1 MLHAFSGWDA
11 KAAAAR
17 ALAAS
22 VAGRLVSVGIGGSGG
37 YGGGV
42 TTKHVMVSNQPITPS
57 VEVVG
62 SVIKAIMAESGAKFR
77 CSKRTRLYRGLLS
90 AA

>member
-1 MLHAFSGWDA
+1 MLRPFSGWDA

-22 VAGRLVSVGIGGSGG
+22 VASRLVSGGMGGSGG

-42 TTKHVMVSNQPITPS
+42 TTKHVMVSNQH
-57 VEVVG
+57 VG
-62 SVIKAIMAESGAKFR
+62 SIIGR
-77 CSKRTRLYRGLLS
+77 
-90 AA
+90 